1 MFMLVSV
8 DNPPIDG
15 EGDYPAALAAFRAA
29 WDRLLTAVRATRDPQ
44 AHFDRASETGELL
57 SKLVAED
64 ATERGTAAAR
74 ILDAESL
81 SLTGLGQR
89 ISMSKQRAGKLV
101 EKGRKSRGGQ

>member
-1 MFMLVSV
+1 MLVGVSH
-8 DNPPIDG
+8 PPVDG
-15 EGDYPAALAAFRAA
+15 EDDYPAALAAFREA
-29 WDRLLTAVRATRDPQ
+29 WGRLLAAIRATREPQ
-44 AHFDRASETGELL
+44 AHFDRASEAGEVL

-64 ATERGTAAAR
+64 AGERGTAAAR